1 MQRPQVPKFLTQ
13 DPIGRLPNV
22 IRDEGLAFG
31 ARLNFLKDMY
41 GHNIVLPRCPSY
53 DFIRVLRSQTVP
65 SIPGKPQVINKLEL
79 LEALII
85 TDNLHTNMIRVQVR
99 QV

>member
-41 GHNIVLPRCPSY
+41 GHNIVLWPSKPWLRPEEP
-53 DFIRVLRSQTVP
+53 DQGSDSDSEENAAASRSWTVIRGR
-65 SIPGKPQVINKLEL
+65 
-79 LEALII
+79 
-85 TDNLHTNMIRVQVR
+85 NLDTSGE
-99 QV
+99 